1 MSKKQIATE
10 AVAIPVARS
19 ASHLQVRVENGRI
32 FCPLV
37 RKKNQWLLHKPEEE
51 VRQRVVCRLVNEYG
65 YELDQM
71 SQELAVV
78 KGQRGTGRSRADIG
92 VWPSKADRE
101 ASKRNLVLVVE
112 CKAETVK
119 VVPDDYYQGLNYAAW
134 ANANF
139 FVTTNEKE
147 TRYFRVNKETL
158 PNRLEEQDE
167 ILEIPKAA
175 DLADA
180 RKLADLLTR
189 TKTFSRDE
197 FQKLLF
203 RCHDV
208 LRDNDAIMN
217 ADAFDEI
224 SKVLFMKIR
233 HERKAGTSVFTEA
246 RFKDLRKS
254 DADMRSEKARRDKPF
269 YQHLFDQTKEEFE
282 DALIFAANDSLRMGE
297 SSFLQIVRL
306 LEKYNLS
313 DTSDDVKGIAFEEFL
328 GKTFR
333 DGLGQFFTPRVLVNF
348 MVSVLDPQEGELVCD
363 PCCGTGGFLI
373 KVFEHIRARIE
384 HDIQAAKDRCKTS
397 ILGKDFDN
405 VDEAEQAARSER
417 VQRAFGQLNPDL
429 QPTNQAGRIYDLSS
443 RRIYGTDKEARSA
456 RTAKMNMIMHGD
468 GHVGVHQHEGL
479 LDVNGI
485 RRGLF
490 DVIFTN
496 PPFGQTLRRTLE
508 VAESQPTFA
517 GKEIAEIKLLD
528 LYELGEKS
536 TKIQHIFLERCVN
549 LLKPGGRMGIVLPE
563 GFFNNPD
570 EQDIRNW
577 AEGRAR
583 ICLIV
588 SIPAEVFAST
598 GATVKTSLLF
608 LRKFTDTEAVAWEK
622 ETAKARAA
630 AEARHADE
638 KAKLLAERDA
648 LKTEK
653 YSTRKELAAEER
665 VCRAQRRKEI
675 DAALRL
681 IEQGIADE
689 TRAAVKRAL
698 DYDVP
703 VAQVEFAGLT
713 ATGGTCDN
721 NLPALATE
729 FAAYR
734 TAQHLWKTPAAVRY
748 DYALGKDGQTIQRR
762 TTSAA

>member
-1 MSKKQIATE
+1 MPERLQIQ
-10 AVAIPVARS
+10 IKD
-19 ASHLQVRVENGRI
+19 GRI

-37 RKKNQWLLHKPEEE
+37 RRKNQWLLAKGEEII
-51 VRQRVVCRLVNEYG
+51 RQRVVCRLVNDYG
-65 YELDQM
+65 YSLDQM
-71 SQELAVV
+71 SQELVVV
-78 KGQRGTGRSRADIG
+78 KGQRGTGRARADIG
-92 VWPSKADRE
+92 VWPTKADRE

-112 CKAETVK
+112 CKAESVK

-134 ANANF
+134 ANASF

-147 TRYFRVNKETL
+147 SRYFRVNKDTL
-158 PNRLEEQDE
+158 PNRLDEQDE

-180 RKLADLLTR
+180 RKLAALLTQ
-189 TKTFSRDE
+189 TKTFSRDD

-203 RCHDV
+203 KCHDV

-224 SKVLFMKIR
+224 SKILFMKIR
-233 HERKAGTSVFTEA
+233 HERKAGTSVFTRA
-246 RFKDLRKS
+246 RFEELQKNDVDTRP
-254 DADMRSEKARRDKPF
+254 AKARQQKPF
-269 YQHLFDQTKEEFE
+269 YQFLFDQTKEEFE
-282 DALIFAANDSLRMGE
+282 DALIFTANDNLRMGE

-373 KVFEHIRARIE
+373 KVFEHVRAHIE
-384 HDIQAAKDRCKTS
+384 RDIQAAKERLKAA
-397 ILGKDFDN
+397 ILGNDFDKA
-405 VDEAEQAARSER
+405 DEREQAARSER
-417 VQRAFGQLNPDL
+417 VQLAFAQLNPDI
-429 QPTNQAGRIYDLSS
+429 QPTNRDGRLYDLSS
-443 RRIYGTDKEARSA
+443 RRIFGTDKEARSA

-485 RRGLF
+485 QRGTF
-490 DVIFTN
+490 DLIFTN
-496 PPFGQTLRRTLE
+496 PPFGQTLRRTLK
-508 VAESQPTFA
+508 VAESQPSFA
-517 GKEIAEIKLLD
+517 DKEIAGTDLLD
-528 LYELGEKS
+528 LYELGAKS
-536 TKIQHIFLERCVN
+536 TKIQHIFLERCLA

-583 ICLIV
+583 LCLIV
-588 SIPAEVFAST
+588 SVPPEVFVST

-608 LRKFTDTEAVAWEK
+608 LRKFTAAEAAAWAK
-622 ETAKARAA
+622 ETAKARAK
-630 AEARHADE
+630 AEARHAPE
-638 KAKLLAERDA
+638 KARLTAERDT
-648 LKTEK
+648 LKTVK
-653 YSTRKELAAEER
+653 FSTKKEQAAEER
-665 VCRAQRRKEI
+665 TGRTERRKAI
-675 DAALRL
+675 DAALRQ
-681 IEQGIADE
+681 IEQAIAAE
-689 TRAAVKRAL
+689 TRTAVKKAL
-698 DYDVP
+698 DYEVP
-703 VAQVEFAGLT
+703 VASVALAGLT
-713 ATGGTCDN
+713 ATGGACDN
-721 NLPALATE
+721 HLPALAAE

-734 TAQHLWKTPAAVRY
+734 AAQHLWQTPAALRY
-748 DYALGKDGQTIQRR
+748 DYALAKDGQTIGRR
-762 TTSAA
+762 VISAE

>member
-1 MSKKQIATE
+1 MSSSPLK
-10 AVAIPVARS
+10 
-19 ASHLQVRVENGRI
+19 VEIKDGRI

-37 RKKNQWLLHKPEEE
+37 KKKNQWLLHKPEEG

-65 YELDQM
+65 YSLDQM
-71 SQELAVV
+71 SQELPVV
-78 KGQRGTGRSRADIG
+78 KGQRGNGRSRADIG
-92 VWPSKADRE
+92 IWPNKDDRE
-101 ASKRNLVLVVE
+101 ANKRNLVLVVE

-119 VVPDDYYQGLNYAAW
+119 IVPDDYYQGLNYAAW

-246 RFKDLRKS
+246 RFKDLRKA

-333 DGLGQFFTPRVLVNF
+333 DGLGQFFTPRVLVDF
-348 MVSVLDPQEGELVCD
+348 MVHVLDPQEGELVCD

-373 KVFEHIRARIE
+373 KVFEHVRARIE
-384 HDIQAAKDRCKTS
+384 RDIQSAKDRCKAT
-397 ILGKDFDN
+397 ILGKDFDK
-405 VDEAEQAARSER
+405 VDESEQAARSER
-417 VQRAFGQLNPDL
+417 VQRAFSQLNQDL
-429 QPTNQAGRIYDLSS
+429 QPTNQAGRFYDLSS

-490 DVIFTN
+490 DLILTN
-496 PPFGQTLRRTLE
+496 PPFGQTLRRTLK
-508 VAESQPTFA
+508 VSESQPSFA
-517 GKEIAEIKLLD
+517 GKDIADTELLD
-528 LYELGEKS
+528 LYELGAKS
-536 TKIQHIFLERCVN
+536 TKIQHIFLERCLD

-570 EQDIRNW
+570 EQEIRNW

-583 ICLIV
+583 VCLIV
-588 SIPAEVFAST
+588 SIPPEVFAST

-608 LRKFTDTEAVAWEK
+608 LCKFTGDEKEEWEK
-622 ETAKARAA
+622 QSAKARAQ

-638 KAKLLAERDA
+638 KAILLAERDA
-648 LKTEK
+648 LKTDK
-653 YSTRKELAAEER
+653 LPTQKKALADER
-665 VCRAQRRKEI
+665 SGRAARRREI
-675 DAALRL
+675 DALL
-681 IEQGIADE
+681 KKLDVTIATE
-689 TRAAVKRAL
+689 TRAAVKQSF
-698 DYDVP
+698 DYEVP
-703 VAQVEFAGLT
+703 VAQVALAGLT
-713 ATGGTCDN
+713 ATGGACEN
-721 NLPALATE
+721 HLPPLADE

-734 TAQHLWKTPAAVRY
+734 TAKHLWDTPAAIRF
-748 DYALGKDGQTIQRR
+748 DYSLAKDGQTIQRR
-762 TTSAA
+762 QSPAA

>member
-1 MSKKQIATE
+1 MPDALTVQI
-10 AVAIPVARS
+10 RD
-19 ASHLQVRVENGRI
+19 GKI

-37 RKKNQWLLHKPEEE
+37 RKKNQWLVHKPEEE
-51 VRQRVVCRLVNEYG
+51 VRQRVICRLVNDYG
-65 YELDQM
+65 YSLDQM

-92 VWPSKADRE
+92 VWPTKEDRE
-101 ASKRNLVLVVE
+101 GSKRNLVLVVE

-119 VVPDDYYQGLNYAAW
+119 ILPDDYYQGLNYAAW

-158 PNRLEEQDE
+158 PNSLDEQDE
-167 ILEIPKAA
+167 IIEIPKAA
-175 DLADA
+175 DIADPK
-180 RKLADLLTR
+180 KLAELLAR
-189 TKTFSRDE
+189 TKTFSREE

-224 SKVLFMKIR
+224 SKILFMKIR
-233 HERKAGTSVFTEA
+233 HERKPGSSVFTQE
-246 RFKDLRKS
+246 RFKDLRRS

-282 DALIFAANDSLRMGE
+282 DALIFARNDSLRMGE
-297 SSFLQIVRL
+297 SSFLQIVLL

-348 MVSVLDPQEGELVCD
+348 MVSVLDPQEGELICD

-373 KVFEHIRARIE
+373 KVFEHIRAHIE
-384 HDIQAAKDRCKTS
+384 KDIQTAKNRFKLAL
-397 ILGKDFDN
+397 LGKDFDK
-405 VDEAEQAARSER
+405 VDETEQTVRSER
-417 VQRAFGQLNPDL
+417 VQHVFSQLNPDL
-429 QPTNQAGRIYDLSS
+429 DPRNQAGRFYDLSS

-485 RRGLF
+485 KRGIF
-490 DVIFTN
+490 DVIVTN
-496 PPFGQTLRRTLE
+496 PPFGQTLRRTLK
-508 VAESQPTFA
+508 VAESQPSYTGTPTA
-517 GKEIAEIKLLD
+517 DTELLD
-528 LYELGEKS
+528 LYQLGGLS
-536 TKIQHIFLERCVN
+536 TKIQHIFIERCLD

-570 EQDIRNW
+570 EQAIRNW

-583 ICLIV
+583 ILLIV
-588 SIPAEVFAST
+588 SVPAEVFVST

-608 LRKFTDTEAVAWEK
+608 LRKFTEAETTAWANATT
-622 ETAKARAA
+622 TARANAEERHAEEKAR
-630 AEARHADE
+630 
-638 KAKLLAERDA
+638 LLAEKEKLRTD
-648 LKTEK
+648 K
-653 YSTRKELAAEER
+653 YSSKKDLAAEER
-665 VCRAQRRKEI
+665 TGRAQRRREI
-675 DAALRL
+675 EAALKA
-681 IEQGIADE
+681 IEQAIAAE
-689 TRAAVKRAL
+689 TRAEVKQQL
-698 DYDVP
+698 DYEVP
-703 VAQVEFAGLT
+703 VALIESAGLT
-713 ATGGTCDN
+713 ATGGTTDN
-721 NLPALATE
+721 QLPALAAEYET
-729 FAAYR
+729 YR
-734 TAQHLWKTPAAVRY
+734 TVNKLWSAPAAVRY
-748 DYALGKDGQTIQRR
+748 YYTLGEDGHTLQRS
-762 TTSAA
+762 THPAA

>member
-1 MSKKQIATE
+1 MSAPLEVQIKD
-10 AVAIPVARS
+10 
-19 ASHLQVRVENGRI
+19 GKI

-51 VRQRVVCRLVNEYG
+51 VRQRVICRLVNDYG
-65 YELDQM
+65 YTLEQM
-71 SQELAVV
+71 SQELPVV

-92 VWPSKADRE
+92 IWPNKSDRE
-101 ASKRNLVLVVE
+101 EKKRNLVLVVE
-112 CKAETVK
+112 CKAESVK
-119 VVPDDYYQGLNYAAW
+119 IIPDDYYQGLNYAAW

-158 PNRLEEQDE
+158 PNALDEQDE
-167 ILEIPKAA
+167 IIDIPKAS
-175 DLADA
+175 DIGDQK
-180 RKLADLLTR
+180 KLAELLAR

-224 SKVLFMKIR
+224 SKILFMKIR
-233 HERKAGTSVFTEA
+233 HERKPGASVFTRD
-246 RFKDLRKS
+246 RFIDLRKH

-282 DALIFAANDSLRMGE
+282 DALIFAANDNLRMGE
-297 SSFLQIVRL
+297 SSFLAIVQL

-348 MVSVLDPQEGELVCD
+348 MVDVLDPQEGELVCD

-373 KVFEHIRARIE
+373 KVFEHVRARIE
-384 HDIQAAKDRCKTS
+384 KDIQSVKNRMKAS
-397 ILGKDFDN
+397 ILGEDFDHL
-405 VDEAEQAARSER
+405 DESEQAVRSER
-417 VQRAFGQLNPDL
+417 VQHVFSQLNPDL
-429 QPTNQAGRIYDLSS
+429 DPRNQNGRFYDLSS
-443 RRIYGTDKEARSA
+443 RRIFGTDKESRSA

-485 RRGLF
+485 QRGIF
-490 DVIFTN
+490 DLIVTN
-496 PPFGQTLRRTLE
+496 PPFGQTVRRSLK
-508 VAESQPTFA
+508 VVESQPSYVNEPTA
-517 GKEIAEIKLLD
+517 DTELLD
-528 LYELGEKS
+528 LYELGAKS
-536 TKIQHIFLERCVN
+536 TKIQHIFLERCLN

-570 EQDIRNW
+570 EQAIRNW

-583 ICLIV
+583 ILLIV
-588 SIPAEVFAST
+588 SVPPEVFVST

-608 LRKFTDTEAVAWEK
+608 LRKFTAEEDAAWNSATEN
-622 ETAKARAA
+622 ARAA
-630 AEARHADE
+630 AESRHADE
-638 KAKLLAERDA
+638 KAALVAKRDA
-648 LKTEK
+648 LRTQK
-653 YSTRKELAAEER
+653 YTTKRKDLAEER
-665 VCRAQRRKEI
+665 TGRAKQRREI
-675 DAALRL
+675 DVALKA
-681 IEQGIADE
+681 IEQAIAAE
-689 TRAAVKRAL
+689 TRAEVKAKL
-698 DYDVP
+698 DYEIP
-703 VAQVEFAGLT
+703 VALITSAGLT
-713 ATGGTCDN
+713 ATGGPTEN
-721 NLPALATE
+721 QLPALAAE
-729 FAAYR
+729 FDAYR
-734 TAQHLWKTPAAVRY
+734 KKNQLWKTPAAIRY
-748 DYALGKDGQTIQRR
+748 EYKLGKDGTTVGR
-762 TTSAA
+762 TGHPML

>member
-1 MSKKQIATE
+1 MPPRLEIQIKD
-10 AVAIPVARS
+10 
-19 ASHLQVRVENGRI
+19 GKI
-32 FCPLV
+32 FCPLI
-37 RKKNQWLLHKPEEE
+37 RKKNPWLVLKPEEE
-51 VRQRVVCRLVNEYG
+51 VRQRFICRLVNDYG
-65 YELDQM
+65 YSLDQM

-92 VWPSKADRE
+92 IWPTKADRE
-101 ASKRNLVLVVE
+101 ANKRNLILVVE

-119 VVPDDYYQGLNYAAW
+119 ILPDDYYQGLNYAAW

-158 PNRLEEQDE
+158 PNALDEQDE
-167 ILEIPKAA
+167 IIEIPKAA
-175 DLADA
+175 DISDQK
-180 RKLADLLTR
+180 KLADLLAR

-224 SKVLFMKIR
+224 SKILFMKIR
-233 HERKAGTSVFTEA
+233 HERKPGSSVFTRE
-246 RFKDLRKS
+246 RFIDLRKH

-269 YQHLFDQTKEEFE
+269 YQHLFDQTKEEFQ

-297 SSFLQIVRL
+297 SSFLAIVLL

-348 MVSVLDPQEGELVCD
+348 MVDVLDPQEGELVCD

-373 KVFEHIRARIE
+373 KVFEHVRAYIE
-384 HDIQAAKDRCKTS
+384 KDIQAAKNRFKHAL
-397 ILGKDFDN
+397 LGKDFDK
-405 VDEAEQAARSER
+405 VEEKEQAARSER
-417 VQRAFGQLNPDL
+417 VQHVFSQLNPDL
-429 QPTNQAGRIYDLSS
+429 DPRNQSGRFYDLSS
-443 RRIYGTDKEARSA
+443 RRIFGTDKESRSA

-485 RRGLF
+485 QSGLF
-490 DVIFTN
+490 DLIFTN
-496 PPFGQTLRRTLE
+496 PPFGQTLRRTLK
-508 VAESQPTFA
+508 VSESQPSYADKPNADT
-517 GKEIAEIKLLD
+517 ELLD
-528 LYELGEKS
+528 LYELGAKS
-536 TKIQHIFLERCVN
+536 TKIQHIFLERCLN

-570 EQDIRNW
+570 EQAIRNW

-583 ICLIV
+583 ILLIV
-588 SIPAEVFAST
+588 SVPPEVFVST

-608 LRKFTDTEAVAWEK
+608 LRKFTEAEIAAWSEA
-622 ETAKARAA
+622 TATAHAN
-630 AEARHADE
+630 AEARHAD
-638 KAKLLAERDA
+638 KKSDLLAEKEKLRTNKYPTKKQAAADERKGRAERRREIEAA
-648 LKTEK
+648 LK
-653 YSTRKELAAEER
+653 S
-665 VCRAQRRKEI
+665 
-675 DAALRL
+675 
-681 IEQGIADE
+681 IEQTIDSE
-689 TRAAVKRAL
+689 TRAEVKVTL
-698 DYDVP
+698 DYEVP
-703 VAQVEFAGLT
+703 VALITAAGLT
-713 ATGGTCDN
+713 ATGG
-721 NLPALATE
+721 ATE
-729 FAAYR
+729 NQLPSLAAEFQTYR
-734 TAQHLWKTPAAVRY
+734 TANKLWATPSAVCY
-748 DYALGKDGQTIQRR
+748 EYSLAKDGLTVQRD
-762 TTSAA
+762 TQPAI